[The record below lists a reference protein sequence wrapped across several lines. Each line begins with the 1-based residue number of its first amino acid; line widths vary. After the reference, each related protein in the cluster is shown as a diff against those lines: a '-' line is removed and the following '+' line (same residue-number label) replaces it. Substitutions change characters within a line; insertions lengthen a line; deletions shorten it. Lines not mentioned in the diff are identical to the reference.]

1 MKTKMHNGS
10 RLLSLLL
17 AVVLVFTLTV
27 PALAAE
33 KPQDMNLR
41 IAVMSDL
48 HYLSPDMIADTEDF
62 EHAFNSDRKLLKESS
77 SVLHEMLERVRADKP
92 DILLVSGDL
101 TKDGEQECHAA
112 LAKQLQQ
119 LQQDVPGLKIY
130 VINGNHD
137 IRNYNAKNFNT
148 ADGKAVPATR
158 THPEDFKRIYD
169 FVYSDPT
176 VIATFTPAAGNE
188 AGSLSYVA
196 RPVEGLTV
204 IAMDT
209 CRYSSD
215 NTSNGDDEHETSG
228 AISADLEKWV
238 IEQTAAAKARG
249 DLVIGLEHHG
259 LVPHFDV
266 EPTILPMYLVNGYER
281 IAQEYADAGMS
292 AVFTGHMH
300 AVDIAAMTTKA
311 GNTFYDIETGS
322 ALTYPCPIRFVDLR
336 RSTVGGETNTYM
348 SVSTKTHIG
357 PINYTDPATGVAYV
371 IDDLTEYAREFGFST
386 AMLKTVA
393 GDFVKSFFGKYL
405 PNDTWPVTKII
416 ENIDKIIEDV
426 ASIPVA
432 EGNNLLDFA
441 NWIYRCNLAGED
453 DGNYPAW
460 VQSGIDQLKS
470 GALLDQVLD
479 IVAKDAFGRGSVL
492 FTKFQGLFTKYL
504 KSQLNDLLVKIVVSM
519 SVDNNCPDDNDKT
532 ILLEG
537 SNAQVRLLPVTGS
550 SAATT
555 QAYVQGDTATVFLT
569 SRQLRAAT
577 GAQSGVAV
585 TVDATDPAV
594 GTVVLAGRSIANAC
608 DAGAAALQVKFR
620 SGTVTLDARALAALD
635 LHKDVAVSLASGASL
650 NAAQQRALG
659 SQAAA
664 ATLANASVLV
674 DGAAASCPAGSVRAA
689 VAVNAANDL
698 TAWSLADDGSI
709 SAVGGVY
716 DAGQQTYAF
725 DVVNGVTAIARFP
738 FTDVVAGTWYYG
750 AAAYAYNNG
759 LFAGMTP
766 TTFAPNATM
775 TRAMLVSV
783 LWRLAGA
790 PAPKAPNTFVDV
802 PDGAWY
808 TDAVTWAAENGVVS
822 GIGGSRFDPSGF
834 VTREQTAEILY
845 NYAHSKGY
853 DVSARADLT
862 AFPDAAS
869 VSGWAEEA
877 LSWANAAGLINGTV
891 RDGQTILDPQGRRKK
906 SRTQPATAIIG
917 SGRTYKGF
925 LIKSAAP
932 AWAVSAQTTRRQYRS

>member
-158 THPEDFKRIYD
+158 TEPEDFKQIYD

-176 VIATFTPAAGNE
+176 VLATFTPAEGNKAG
-188 AGSLSYVA
+188 GLSYVA

-266 EPTILPMYLVNGYER
+266 QPTILPMYLVNGYER

-292 AVFTGHMH
+292 VVFTGHMH

-322 ALTYPCPIRFVDLR
+322 ALTYPCPVRFVDLR

-357 PINYTDPATGVAYV
+357 PIHYTDPATGVAYV
-371 IDDLTEYAREFGFST
+371 IDDLTEYAREFGFT
-386 AMLKTVA
+386 TDMLKTVA

-416 ENIDKIIEDV
+416 ANIDQIIDDV
-426 ASIPVA
+426 AAVPIA

-709 SAVGGVY
+709 SAVGGAY

-750 AAAYAYNNG
+750 AAVYAYNNG

-862 AFPDAAS
+862 AFPDAGS

-891 RDGQTILDPQGRRKK
+891 RDGQTLLDPQGSA
-906 SRTQPATAIIG
+906 SR
-917 SGRTYKGF
+917 
-925 LIKSAAP
+925 
-932 AWAVSAQTTRRQYRS
+932 AQVAMILMNYVEHVVNA

>member
-77 SVLHEMLERVRADKP
+77 SVLREMLERVRADKP

-158 THPEDFKRIYD
+158 TEPEDFKQIYD

-176 VIATFTPAAGNE
+176 VIATFTPAEGNKAG
-188 AGSLSYVA
+188 GLSYVA

-266 EPTILPMYLVNGYER
+266 QPTILPMYLVNGYER

-292 AVFTGHMH
+292 VVFTGHMH

-322 ALTYPCPIRFVDLR
+322 ALTYPCPVRFVDLR
-336 RSTVGGETNTYM
+336 RTTVGGETNTYM

-357 PINYTDPATGVAYV
+357 PIHYTDPATGVAYV
-371 IDDLTEYAREFGFST
+371 IDDLTEYAREFGFTT

-405 PNDTWPVTKII
+405 PNDTWPVTKIVA
-416 ENIDKIIEDV
+416 NIDQIIDDV
-426 ASIPVA
+426 AAVPIA

-659 SQAAA
+659 SQAAT

-689 VAVNAANDL
+689 VAVNAADDL

-709 SAVGGVY
+709 SAVGGAY

-725 DVVNGVTAIARFP
+725 DVINGVTAIARFP

-862 AFPDAAS
+862 AFPDAGS
-869 VSGWAEEA
+869 VSGWAKNA

-891 RDGQTILDPQGRRKK
+891 RDGQTILDPQGSA
-906 SRTQPATAIIG
+906 SR
-917 SGRTYKGF
+917 
-925 LIKSAAP
+925 
-932 AWAVSAQTTRRQYRS
+932 AQIAMILMNYVEHVVNA

>member
-119 LQQDVPGLKIY
+119 LQQDIPGLKIY

-148 ADGKAVPATR
+148 PDGKAVPATR

-492 FTKFQGLFTKYL
+492 LTKFQGLFTKYL

-659 SQAAA
+659 SQAAT

-689 VAVNAANDL
+689 VAVNAADDL

-709 SAVGGVY
+709 SAVGGAY

-891 RDGQTILDPQGRRKK
+891 RDGQTILDPQGSA
-906 SRTQPATAIIG
+906 SR
-917 SGRTYKGF
+917 
-925 LIKSAAP
+925 
-932 AWAVSAQTTRRQYRS
+932 AQVAMILMNYVEHVVNA

>member
-77 SVLHEMLERVRADKP
+77 SVLREMLERVRADKP

-119 LQQDVPGLKIY
+119 LQQDIPGLKIY

-148 ADGKAVPATR
+148 PDGKAVPATR

-196 RPVEGLTV
+196 RPVEGLTIV
-204 IAMDT
+204 AMDT
-209 CRYSSD
+209 CRYSKE
-215 NTSNGDDEHETSG
+215 NTSNGTDEHETSG

-322 ALTYPCPIRFVDLR
+322 ALTYPCPVRFVDLR

-357 PINYTDPATGVAYV
+357 PIHYTDPATGVAYV
-371 IDDLTEYAREFGFST
+371 IDDLTEYAREFGFTT

-416 ENIDKIIEDV
+416 ANIDQIIDDV
-426 ASIPVA
+426 AAIPIA

-689 VAVNAANDL
+689 VAVNAADDL

-709 SAVGGVY
+709 SAVGGAY

-891 RDGQTILDPQGRRKK
+891 RDGQTILDPQGSA
-906 SRTQPATAIIG
+906 SR
-917 SGRTYKGF
+917 
-925 LIKSAAP
+925 
-932 AWAVSAQTTRRQYRS
+932 AQVAMILMNYVEHVVNA

>member
-77 SVLHEMLERVRADKP
+77 SVLREMLERVRADKP

-148 ADGKAVPATR
+148 PDGKAVPATR
-158 THPEDFKRIYD
+158 TEPEDFKQIYD

-176 VIATFTPAAGNE
+176 VIATFTPAEGNKAG
-188 AGSLSYVA
+188 GLSYVA

-266 EPTILPMYLVNGYER
+266 QPTILPMYLVNGYER

-292 AVFTGHMH
+292 VVFTGHMH

-322 ALTYPCPIRFVDLR
+322 ALTYPCPVRFVDLR

-357 PINYTDPATGVAYV
+357 PIHYTDPATGVAYV
-371 IDDLTEYAREFGFST
+371 IDDLTEYAREFGFTT

-393 GDFVKSFFGKYL
+393 GDFIKSFFGKYL
-405 PNDTWPVTKII
+405 PNDTWPVTKIVA
-416 ENIDKIIEDV
+416 NIDQIIDDV
-426 ASIPVA
+426 AAIPIA

-537 SNAQVRLLPVTGS
+537 TNAQVRLLPVTGS

-689 VAVNAANDL
+689 VAVNAADDL

-709 SAVGGVY
+709 SAVGGAY

-783 LWRLAGA
+783 LWRLAGE
-790 PAPKAPNTFVDV
+790 PAPKTPNTFVDV

-862 AFPDAAS
+862 AFPDAGS

-891 RDGQTILDPQGRRKK
+891 RDGQTILDPQGSA
-906 SRTQPATAIIG
+906 SR
-917 SGRTYKGF
+917 
-925 LIKSAAP
+925 
-932 AWAVSAQTTRRQYRS
+932 AQVAMILMNYVEHVVNA

>member
-77 SVLHEMLERVRADKP
+77 SILHEMLERVRADKP

-158 THPEDFKRIYD
+158 TEPEDFKQIYD

-176 VIATFTPAAGNE
+176 VIATFTPAEGNKAG
-188 AGSLSYVA
+188 GLSYVA
-196 RPVEGLTV
+196 RPVEGLTI

-266 EPTILPMYLVNGYER
+266 QSTILPMYLVNGYER

-292 AVFTGHMH
+292 VVFTGHMH

-322 ALTYPCPIRFVDLR
+322 ALTYPCPVRFVDLR

-357 PINYTDPATGVAYV
+357 PIHYTDPAAGVAYV
-371 IDDLTEYAREFGFST
+371 IDDLTEYAREFGFT
-386 AMLKTVA
+386 TDMLKTVA

-416 ENIDKIIEDV
+416 ANIDQIIDDV
-426 ASIPVA
+426 AAVPIA

-460 VQSGIDQLKS
+460 VQSGVDQLKS

-577 GAQSGVAV
+577 DAQSGVAV

-608 DAGAAALQVKFR
+608 DAGVAALQVKFR

-664 ATLANASVLV
+664 ATLARASVTV

-689 VAVNAANDL
+689 VAVNAADDL

-709 SAVGGVY
+709 SAVGGAY

-862 AFPDAAS
+862 AFPDAGS

-891 RDGQTILDPQGRRKK
+891 RDGQTILDPQGSA
-906 SRTQPATAIIG
+906 SR
-917 SGRTYKGF
+917 
-925 LIKSAAP
+925 
-932 AWAVSAQTTRRQYRS
+932 AQVAMILMNYVEHVVNA

>member
-158 THPEDFKRIYD
+158 TEPEDFKRIYD

-176 VIATFTPAAGNE
+176 VLATFTPAEGNKAG
-188 AGSLSYVA
+188 GLSYVA
-196 RPVEGLTV
+196 RPVEGLTIV
-204 IAMDT
+204 AMDT
-209 CRYSSD
+209 CRYSKE
-215 NTSNGDDEHETSG
+215 NTSNGTDEHETSG

-357 PINYTDPATGVAYV
+357 PIHYTDPATGVAYV

-393 GDFVKSFFGKYL
+393 GDFIKSFFGKYL

-460 VQSGIDQLKS
+460 VQSGMDQLRS

-479 IVAKDAFGRGSVL
+479 IVAKDAFGRSSVL

-569 SRQLRAAT
+569 SRQLRTAT

-689 VAVNAANDL
+689 VAVNAADDL

-709 SAVGGVY
+709 SAVSGAY

-822 GIGGSRFDPSGF
+822 GIGGF

-845 NYAHSKGY
+845 NYAHSKDY

-862 AFPDAAS
+862 AFPDAGS

-891 RDGQTILDPQGRRKK
+891 RDGQTILDPQGSA
-906 SRTQPATAIIG
+906 SR
-917 SGRTYKGF
+917 
-925 LIKSAAP
+925 
-932 AWAVSAQTTRRQYRS
+932 AQVAMILMGYVEHVVNA

>member
-27 PALAAE
+27 PVLAAE

-158 THPEDFKRIYD
+158 TEPEDFKQIYD

-176 VIATFTPAAGNE
+176 VIATFTPAEGNKAG
-188 AGSLSYVA
+188 GLSYVA
-196 RPVEGLTV
+196 RPVEGLTI

-266 EPTILPMYLVNGYER
+266 QPTILPMYLVNGYER

-292 AVFTGHMH
+292 VVFTGHMH
-300 AVDIAAMTTKA
+300 AVDIAAMTTAA

-322 ALTYPCPIRFVDLR
+322 ALTYPCPVRFVDLR

-357 PINYTDPATGVAYV
+357 PIHYTDPATGVAYV
-371 IDDLTEYAREFGFST
+371 IDDLTEYAREFGFT
-386 AMLKTVA
+386 TDMLKTVA
-393 GDFVKSFFGKYL
+393 GDFIKSFFGKYL

-416 ENIDKIIEDV
+416 ANIDQIIDDV
-426 ASIPVA
+426 AAVPIA

-664 ATLANASVLV
+664 ATLARASVTV

-689 VAVNAANDL
+689 VAVNAADDL

-709 SAVGGVY
+709 SAVGGAY

-862 AFPDAAS
+862 AFPDAGS

-891 RDGQTILDPQGRRKK
+891 RDGQTILDPQGSA
-906 SRTQPATAIIG
+906 SR
-917 SGRTYKGF
+917 
-925 LIKSAAP
+925 
-932 AWAVSAQTTRRQYRS
+932 AQVAMILMNYVEHVVNA

>member
-77 SVLHEMLERVRADKP
+77 SVLREMLERVRADKP

-158 THPEDFKRIYD
+158 TEPEDFKRIYD

-176 VIATFTPAAGNE
+176 VLATFTPAEGNKAG
-188 AGSLSYVA
+188 GLSYVA

-266 EPTILPMYLVNGYER
+266 QPTILPMYLVNGYER

-292 AVFTGHMH
+292 VVFTGHMH

-322 ALTYPCPIRFVDLR
+322 ALTYPCPVRFVDLR
-336 RSTVGGETNTYM
+336 RTTVGGETNTYM

-357 PINYTDPATGVAYV
+357 PIHYTDPATGVAYV
-371 IDDLTEYAREFGFST
+371 IDDLTEYAREFGFTT

-405 PNDTWPVTKII
+405 PNDTWPVTKIVA
-416 ENIDKIIEDV
+416 NIDKIIDDV
-426 ASIPVA
+426 AAVPIA

-659 SQAAA
+659 SQAAT

-689 VAVNAANDL
+689 VAVNAADDL

-709 SAVGGVY
+709 STVGGAY

-783 LWRLAGA
+783 LWRLAGE

-862 AFPDAAS
+862 AFPDAGS

-877 LSWANAAGLINGTV
+877 LAWANAAGLINGTV
-891 RDGQTILDPQGRRKK
+891 RDGQTILDPQGSA
-906 SRTQPATAIIG
+906 SR
-917 SGRTYKGF
+917 
-925 LIKSAAP
+925 
-932 AWAVSAQTTRRQYRS
+932 AQVAMILMNYVEHVVNA

>member
-119 LQQDVPGLKIY
+119 LQQDIPGLKIY

-148 ADGKAVPATR
+148 PDGKAVPATR

-196 RPVEGLTV
+196 RPVEGLTIV
-204 IAMDT
+204 AMDT
-209 CRYSSD
+209 CRYSKE
-215 NTSNGDDEHETSG
+215 NTSNGTDEHETSG

-405 PNDTWPVTKII
+405 PNDTWPVTKIVA
-416 ENIDKIIEDV
+416 NIDQIIDDV
-426 ASIPVA
+426 AAVPIA

-492 FTKFQGLFTKYL
+492 LTKFQGLFTKYL

-689 VAVNAANDL
+689 VAVNAADDL

-709 SAVGGVY
+709 SAVGGAY

-891 RDGQTILDPQGRRKK
+891 RDGQTILDPQGSA
-906 SRTQPATAIIG
+906 SR
-917 SGRTYKGF
+917 
-925 LIKSAAP
+925 
-932 AWAVSAQTTRRQYRS
+932 AQIAMILMNYVEHVVNA

>member
-77 SVLHEMLERVRADKP
+77 SVLREMLERVRADKP

-158 THPEDFKRIYD
+158 TEPEDFKQIYD

-176 VIATFTPAAGNE
+176 VIATFTPAEGNKAG
-188 AGSLSYVA
+188 GLSYVA

-266 EPTILPMYLVNGYER
+266 QPTILPMYLVNGYER

-292 AVFTGHMH
+292 VVFTGHMH
-300 AVDIAAMTTKA
+300 AVDISAMTTKA

-322 ALTYPCPIRFVDLR
+322 ALTYPCPVRFVDLR
-336 RSTVGGETNTYM
+336 RTTVGGETNTYM

-357 PINYTDPATGVAYV
+357 PIHYTDPATGVAYV
-371 IDDLTEYAREFGFST
+371 IDDLTEYAREFGFTT

-393 GDFVKSFFGKYL
+393 GDFIKSFFGKYL
-405 PNDTWPVTKII
+405 PNDTWPVTKIVA
-416 ENIDKIIEDV
+416 NIDQIIDDV
-426 ASIPVA
+426 AAVPIA

-689 VAVNAANDL
+689 VAVNAADDL

-709 SAVGGVY
+709 SAVGGAY

-783 LWRLAGA
+783 LWRLAGE
-790 PAPKAPNTFVDV
+790 PAPKAPNSFVDV

-862 AFPDAAS
+862 AFPDAGS

-891 RDGQTILDPQGRRKK
+891 RDGQTILDPQGSA
-906 SRTQPATAIIG
+906 SR
-917 SGRTYKGF
+917 
-925 LIKSAAP
+925 
-932 AWAVSAQTTRRQYRS
+932 AQVAMILMNYVEHVVNA

>member
-77 SVLHEMLERVRADKP
+77 SILREMLERVRADKP

-158 THPEDFKRIYD
+158 TEPEDFKRIYD

-176 VIATFTPAAGNE
+176 VLATFTPAEGNKAG
-188 AGSLSYVA
+188 GLSYVA

-238 IEQTAAAKARG
+238 IEQTTAAKARG

-259 LVPHFDV
+259 LVPHFDMQ
-266 EPTILPMYLVNGYER
+266 PTILPMYLVNGYER

-292 AVFTGHMH
+292 VVFTGHMH
-300 AVDIAAMTTKA
+300 AVDIAAMTTAA

-322 ALTYPCPIRFVDLR
+322 ALTYPCPVRFVDLR

-357 PINYTDPATGVAYV
+357 PIHYTDPATGVAYV
-371 IDDLTEYAREFGFST
+371 IDDLTEYAREFGFT
-386 AMLKTVA
+386 TDMLKTVA

-416 ENIDKIIEDV
+416 ANIDQIIDDV
-426 ASIPVA
+426 AAVPIA

-532 ILLEG
+532 ILLES
-537 SNAQVRLLPVTGS
+537 SNAQVRLLPVTGT
-550 SAATT
+550 SAANT

-569 SRQLRAAT
+569 SRQLRTAT

-594 GTVVLAGRSIANAC
+594 GTVVLAGRSIANAR

-689 VAVNAANDL
+689 VAVNAADDL

-709 SAVGGVY
+709 SAVGGAY

-862 AFPDAAS
+862 AFPDAGS

-891 RDGQTILDPQGRRKK
+891 RDGQTILDPQGSA
-906 SRTQPATAIIG
+906 SR
-917 SGRTYKGF
+917 
-925 LIKSAAP
+925 
-932 AWAVSAQTTRRQYRS
+932 AQVAMILMNYVEHVVNA

>member
-158 THPEDFKRIYD
+158 TEPEDFKRIYD

-196 RPVEGLTV
+196 RPVEGLTIV
-204 IAMDT
+204 AMDT
-209 CRYSSD
+209 CRYSKE

-266 EPTILPMYLVNGYER
+266 QPTILPMYLVNGYER

-292 AVFTGHMH
+292 VVFTGHMH

-322 ALTYPCPIRFVDLR
+322 ALTYPCPVRFVDLR

-357 PINYTDPATGVAYV
+357 PIHYTDPATGVAYV
-371 IDDLTEYAREFGFST
+371 IDDLTEYAREFGFTT

-405 PNDTWPVTKII
+405 PNDTWPVTKIVA
-416 ENIDKIIEDV
+416 NIDQIIDDV
-426 ASIPVA
+426 AAVPIA

-550 SAATT
+550 NAATT

-659 SQAAA
+659 SQAAT

-689 VAVNAANDL
+689 VAVNAADDL

-709 SAVGGVY
+709 SAVGGAY

-891 RDGQTILDPQGRRKK
+891 RDGQTILDPQGSA
-906 SRTQPATAIIG
+906 SR
-917 SGRTYKGF
+917 
-925 LIKSAAP
+925 
-932 AWAVSAQTTRRQYRS
+932 AQVAMILMNYVEHVVNA

>member
-48 HYLSPDMIADTEDF
+48 HYLSPDMIAGTEDF
-62 EHAFNSDRKLLKESS
+62 EHALNSDRKLLKESS
-77 SVLHEMLERVRADKP
+77 AILYEKFKQVRADKP

-119 LQQDVPGLKIY
+119 LQQDIPGLKIY

-148 ADGKAVPATR
+148 PDGKAVPATR

-188 AGSLSYVA
+188 AGGLSYVA
-196 RPVEGLTV
+196 RPVEGLTI

-209 CRYSSD
+209 CRYSKE
-215 NTSNGDDEHETSG
+215 NTSNGTDEHETSG

-292 AVFTGHMH
+292 VVFTGHMH

-460 VQSGIDQLKS
+460 VQSGMDQLRS

-479 IVAKDAFGRGSVL
+479 IVAKDAFGRSSVL

-504 KSQLNDLLVKIVVSM
+504 KGQLNDLLVKIVVSM

-689 VAVNAANDL
+689 VAVNAADDL

-709 SAVGGVY
+709 SAVGGAY

-862 AFPDAAS
+862 AFPDAGS
-869 VSGWAEEA
+869 VSGWAEKA

-891 RDGQTILDPQGRRKK
+891 RDGQTILDPQGSA
-906 SRTQPATAIIG
+906 SR
-917 SGRTYKGF
+917 
-925 LIKSAAP
+925 
-932 AWAVSAQTTRRQYRS
+932 AQVAMILMNYVEHVVNA

>member
-148 ADGKAVPATR
+148 PDGKAVPATR

-371 IDDLTEYAREFGFST
+371 IDDLTEYAREFGFTT

-405 PNDTWPVTKII
+405 PNDTWPVTKIVA
-416 ENIDKIIEDV
+416 NIDQIIDDV
-426 ASIPVA
+426 AAVPIA

-470 GALLDQVLD
+470 GALLDQVLN

-550 SAATT
+550 SVATT

-659 SQAAA
+659 SQAAT

-689 VAVNAANDL
+689 VAVNAADDL

-709 SAVGGVY
+709 SAVGGAY

-862 AFPDAAS
+862 AFPDAGS

-891 RDGQTILDPQGRRKK
+891 RDGQTILDPQGSA
-906 SRTQPATAIIG
+906 SR
-917 SGRTYKGF
+917 
-925 LIKSAAP
+925 
-932 AWAVSAQTTRRQYRS
+932 AQVAMILMNYVEHVVNA

>member
-158 THPEDFKRIYD
+158 TEPEDFKRIYD

-176 VIATFTPAAGNE
+176 VLATFTPAEGNKAG
-188 AGSLSYVA
+188 GLSYVA

-266 EPTILPMYLVNGYER
+266 QPTILPMYLVNGYER

-292 AVFTGHMH
+292 VVFTGHMH

-322 ALTYPCPIRFVDLR
+322 ALTYPCPVRFVDLR

-357 PINYTDPATGVAYV
+357 PIHYTDPATGVAYV
-371 IDDLTEYAREFGFST
+371 IDDLTEYAREFGFTT

-405 PNDTWPVTKII
+405 PNDTWPVTKIVA
-416 ENIDKIIEDV
+416 NIDQIIDDV
-426 ASIPVA
+426 AAVPIA

-689 VAVNAANDL
+689 VAVNAADDL

-709 SAVGGVY
+709 SAVGGAY

-862 AFPDAAS
+862 AFPDAGS

-891 RDGQTILDPQGRRKK
+891 RDGQTILDPQGSA
-906 SRTQPATAIIG
+906 SR
-917 SGRTYKGF
+917 
-925 LIKSAAP
+925 
-932 AWAVSAQTTRRQYRS
+932 AQVAMILMNYVEHVVNA

>member
-119 LQQDVPGLKIY
+119 LQQDIPGLKIY

-148 ADGKAVPATR
+148 ADGKAVLATR
-158 THPEDFKRIYD
+158 TEPEDFKRIYD

-176 VIATFTPAAGNE
+176 VIATFTPAEGNKAG
-188 AGSLSYVA
+188 GLSYVA

-266 EPTILPMYLVNGYER
+266 QPTILPMYLVNGYER

-292 AVFTGHMH
+292 VVFTGHMH
-300 AVDIAAMTTKA
+300 AVDIAAMTTAA

-357 PINYTDPATGVAYV
+357 PIHYTDPATGVAYV
-371 IDDLTEYAREFGFST
+371 IDDLTEYAREFGFT
-386 AMLKTVA
+386 TDMLKTVA

-405 PNDTWPVTKII
+405 PNDTWPVTKIVA
-416 ENIDKIIEDV
+416 NIDQIIDDV
-426 ASIPVA
+426 AAIPIA
-432 EGNNLLDFA
+432 EGKNLLDFA

-689 VAVNAANDL
+689 VAVNAADDL

-709 SAVGGVY
+709 SAVGGAY

-862 AFPDAAS
+862 AFPDAGS

-891 RDGQTILDPQGRRKK
+891 RDGRTILDPQGSA
-906 SRTQPATAIIG
+906 SR
-917 SGRTYKGF
+917 
-925 LIKSAAP
+925 
-932 AWAVSAQTTRRQYRS
+932 AQVAMILMNYVEHVVNA

>member
-158 THPEDFKRIYD
+158 TEPEDFKRIYD

-176 VIATFTPAAGNE
+176 VLATFTPAEGNKAG
-188 AGSLSYVA
+188 GLSYVA

-266 EPTILPMYLVNGYER
+266 QPTILPMYLVNGYER

-292 AVFTGHMH
+292 VVFTGHMH

-322 ALTYPCPIRFVDLR
+322 ALTYPCPVRFVDLR
-336 RSTVGGETNTYM
+336 RTTVGGETNTYM

-357 PINYTDPATGVAYV
+357 PIHYTDPATGVAYV
-371 IDDLTEYAREFGFST
+371 IDDLTEYAREFGFTT

-393 GDFVKSFFGKYL
+393 GDFIKSFFGKYL
-405 PNDTWPVTKII
+405 PNDTWPVTKIVA
-416 ENIDKIIEDV
+416 NIDQIIDDV
-426 ASIPVA
+426 AAVPIA

-594 GTVVLAGRSIANAC
+594 GTVVLAGHSIANAC

-635 LHKDVAVSLASGASL
+635 LHKDVAVSLAGGASL

-659 SQAAA
+659 TQAAT
-664 ATLANASVLV
+664 ATLARASVTV

-689 VAVNAANDL
+689 VAVNAADDL

-709 SAVGGVY
+709 SAVGGAY

-783 LWRLAGA
+783 LWRLAGE

-862 AFPDAAS
+862 VFPDAGS
-869 VSGWAEEA
+869 VSGWAEKA

-891 RDGQTILDPQGRRKK
+891 RDGQTILDPQGSA
-906 SRTQPATAIIG
+906 SR
-917 SGRTYKGF
+917 
-925 LIKSAAP
+925 
-932 AWAVSAQTTRRQYRS
+932 AQVAMILMNYVEHVVNA

>member
-158 THPEDFKRIYD
+158 TEPEDFKRIYD

-176 VIATFTPAAGNE
+176 VIATFTPAEGNKAG
-188 AGSLSYVA
+188 GLSYVA

-215 NTSNGDDEHETSG
+215 NTSIGDDEHETSG

-266 EPTILPMYLVNGYER
+266 QPTILPMYLVNGYER

-292 AVFTGHMH
+292 VVFTGHMH

-322 ALTYPCPIRFVDLR
+322 ALTYPCPVRFVDLR

-348 SVSTKTHIG
+348 SMSTKTHIG
-357 PINYTDPATGVAYV
+357 PIHYTDPATGVAYV
-371 IDDLTEYAREFGFST
+371 IDDLTEYAREFGFTT

-405 PNDTWPVTKII
+405 PNDTWPVTKIVA
-416 ENIDKIIEDV
+416 NIDQIIDDV
-426 ASIPVA
+426 AAIPIA

-650 NAAQQRALG
+650 NAVQQRALG

-689 VAVNAANDL
+689 VAVNAADDL

-709 SAVGGVY
+709 SAVGGAY

-783 LWRLAGA
+783 LWRLAGE
-790 PAPKAPNTFVDV
+790 PAPKTPNTFVDV

-808 TDAVTWAAENGVVS
+808 TDAVTWAAENGVAS

-862 AFPDAAS
+862 AFPDAGS

-891 RDGQTILDPQGRRKK
+891 RDGQTILDPQGSA
-906 SRTQPATAIIG
+906 SR
-917 SGRTYKGF
+917 
-925 LIKSAAP
+925 
-932 AWAVSAQTTRRQYRS
+932 AQVAMILMNYVEHVVNA

>member
-158 THPEDFKRIYD
+158 TEPEDFKQIYD

-176 VIATFTPAAGNE
+176 VIATFTPAEGNKAG
-188 AGSLSYVA
+188 GLSYVA

-266 EPTILPMYLVNGYER
+266 QPTILPMYLVNGYER

-292 AVFTGHMH
+292 VVFTGHMH

-322 ALTYPCPIRFVDLR
+322 ALTYPCPVRFVDLR

-357 PINYTDPATGVAYV
+357 PIHYTDPATGVAYV
-371 IDDLTEYAREFGFST
+371 IDDLTEYARKFGFT
-386 AMLKTVA
+386 TDMLKTVA

-405 PNDTWPVTKII
+405 PNDTWPVTKIVA
-416 ENIDKIIEDV
+416 NIDQIIDDV
-426 ASIPVA
+426 AAVPIA

-659 SQAAA
+659 SQAAT

-689 VAVNAANDL
+689 VAVNAADDL

-709 SAVGGVY
+709 SAVGGAY

-891 RDGQTILDPQGRRKK
+891 RDGQTILDPQGSA
-906 SRTQPATAIIG
+906 SR
-917 SGRTYKGF
+917 
-925 LIKSAAP
+925 
-932 AWAVSAQTTRRQYRS
+932 AQVAMILMNYVEHVVNA

>member
-158 THPEDFKRIYD
+158 TEPEDFKRIYD

-176 VIATFTPAAGNE
+176 VLATFTPAEGNKAG
-188 AGSLSYVA
+188 GLSYVA

-266 EPTILPMYLVNGYER
+266 QPTILPMYLVNGYER

-292 AVFTGHMH
+292 VVFTGHMH

-322 ALTYPCPIRFVDLR
+322 ALTYPCPVRFVDLR

-357 PINYTDPATGVAYV
+357 PIHYTDPATGVAYV
-371 IDDLTEYAREFGFST
+371 IDDLTEYAREFGFTT

-405 PNDTWPVTKII
+405 PNDTWPVTKIVA
-416 ENIDKIIEDV
+416 NIDQIIDDV
-426 ASIPVA
+426 AAVPIA

-492 FTKFQGLFTKYL
+492 FTKFQSLFTKYL

-689 VAVNAANDL
+689 VAVNAADDL

-709 SAVGGVY
+709 SAVSGAY

-862 AFPDAAS
+862 AFPDAGS

-891 RDGQTILDPQGRRKK
+891 RDGQTILDPQGSA
-906 SRTQPATAIIG
+906 SR
-917 SGRTYKGF
+917 
-925 LIKSAAP
+925 
-932 AWAVSAQTTRRQYRS
+932 AQVAMILMNYVEHVVNA

>member
-158 THPEDFKRIYD
+158 TEPEDFKQIYD

-176 VIATFTPAAGNE
+176 VIATFTPAEGNKAG
-188 AGSLSYVA
+188 GLSYVA

-266 EPTILPMYLVNGYER
+266 QPTILPMYLVNGYER

-322 ALTYPCPIRFVDLR
+322 ALTYPCPVRFVDLR
-336 RSTVGGETNTYM
+336 RTTVGGETNTYM

-357 PINYTDPATGVAYV
+357 PIHYTDPATGVAYV
-371 IDDLTEYAREFGFST
+371 IDDLTEYARKFGFTT

-405 PNDTWPVTKII
+405 PNDTWPVTKIVA
-416 ENIDKIIEDV
+416 NIDQIIDDV
-426 ASIPVA
+426 AAVPIA

-689 VAVNAANDL
+689 VAVNAADDL

-709 SAVGGVY
+709 SAVGGAY

-738 FTDVVAGTWYYG
+738 FTDMVAGTWYYG

-783 LWRLAGA
+783 LWRLAGE

-822 GIGGSRFDPSGF
+822 GVGGSRFDPSGF

-862 AFPDAAS
+862 AFPDAGS
-869 VSGWAEEA
+869 VSGWAEKA

-891 RDGQTILDPQGRRKK
+891 RDGQTILDPQGSA
-906 SRTQPATAIIG
+906 SR
-917 SGRTYKGF
+917 
-925 LIKSAAP
+925 
-932 AWAVSAQTTRRQYRS
+932 AQVAMILMNYVEHVVNA

>member
-158 THPEDFKRIYD
+158 TEPEDFKRIYD

-176 VIATFTPAAGNE
+176 VLATFTPAEGNKAG
-188 AGSLSYVA
+188 GLSYVA

-266 EPTILPMYLVNGYER
+266 QPTILPMYLVNGYER

-292 AVFTGHMH
+292 VVFTGHMH

-322 ALTYPCPIRFVDLR
+322 ALTYPCPVRFVDLR

-357 PINYTDPATGVAYV
+357 PVHYTDPATGVAYV
-371 IDDLTEYAREFGFST
+371 IDDLTEYAREFGFTT

-416 ENIDKIIEDV
+416 ANIDQIIDDV
-426 ASIPVA
+426 AAVPIA

-689 VAVNAANDL
+689 VAVNAADDL

-709 SAVGGVY
+709 SAVSGAY

-862 AFPDAAS
+862 AFPDAGS

-891 RDGQTILDPQGRRKK
+891 RDGQTILDPQGSA
-906 SRTQPATAIIG
+906 SR
-917 SGRTYKGF
+917 
-925 LIKSAAP
+925 
-932 AWAVSAQTTRRQYRS
+932 AQVAMILMNYVEHVVNA

>member
-77 SVLHEMLERVRADKP
+77 SVLREMLERVRADKP

-158 THPEDFKRIYD
+158 TEPEDFKRIYD

-176 VIATFTPAAGNE
+176 VLATFTPAEGNKAG
-188 AGSLSYVA
+188 GLSYVA

-215 NTSNGDDEHETSG
+215 NTSIGDDEHETSG

-266 EPTILPMYLVNGYER
+266 QPTILPMYLVNGYER

-292 AVFTGHMH
+292 VVFTGHMH

-322 ALTYPCPIRFVDLR
+322 ALTYPCPVRFVDLR

-357 PINYTDPATGVAYV
+357 PIHYTDPATGVAYV
-371 IDDLTEYAREFGFST
+371 IDDLTEYAREFGFT
-386 AMLKTVA
+386 TDMLKTVA
-393 GDFVKSFFGKYL
+393 GDFIKSFFGKYL

-416 ENIDKIIEDV
+416 ANIDQIIDDV
-426 ASIPVA
+426 AAVPIA

-659 SQAAA
+659 SQAAT

-689 VAVNAANDL
+689 VAVNAADDL

-709 SAVGGVY
+709 SAVGGAY

-783 LWRLAGA
+783 LWRLAGE

-862 AFPDAAS
+862 AFPDAGS

-891 RDGQTILDPQGRRKK
+891 RDGQTILDPQGSA
-906 SRTQPATAIIG
+906 SR
-917 SGRTYKGF
+917 
-925 LIKSAAP
+925 
-932 AWAVSAQTTRRQYRS
+932 AQVAMILMNYVEHVVNA

>member
-62 EHAFNSDRKLLKESS
+62 EHALNSDRKLLKESS

-158 THPEDFKRIYD
+158 TEPEDFKRIYD

-176 VIATFTPAAGNE
+176 VLATFTPAEGNKAG
-188 AGSLSYVA
+188 GLSYVA

-259 LVPHFDV
+259 LVPHFDMQ
-266 EPTILPMYLVNGYER
+266 PTILPMYLVNGYER

-292 AVFTGHMH
+292 VVFTGHMH
-300 AVDIAAMTTKA
+300 AVDIAAMTTAA

-357 PINYTDPATGVAYV
+357 PIHYTDPATGVAYV
-371 IDDLTEYAREFGFST
+371 IDDLTEYAREFGFT
-386 AMLKTVA
+386 TDMLKTVA

-416 ENIDKIIEDV
+416 ANIDQIIDDV
-426 ASIPVA
+426 AAVPIA

-659 SQAAA
+659 SQVAT
-664 ATLANASVLV
+664 ATLARASVTV

-689 VAVNAANDL
+689 VAVNAADDL

-709 SAVGGVY
+709 SAVGGAY

-750 AAAYAYNNG
+750 VAAYAYNNG

-862 AFPDAAS
+862 AFPDAGS

-891 RDGQTILDPQGRRKK
+891 RDGQTILDPQGSA
-906 SRTQPATAIIG
+906 SR
-917 SGRTYKGF
+917 
-925 LIKSAAP
+925 
-932 AWAVSAQTTRRQYRS
+932 AQVAMILMNYVEHVVNA

>member
-77 SVLHEMLERVRADKP
+77 SVLREMLERVRADKP

-158 THPEDFKRIYD
+158 TEPEDFKRIYD

-176 VIATFTPAAGNE
+176 VLATFTPAEGNKAG
-188 AGSLSYVA
+188 GLSYVA

-266 EPTILPMYLVNGYER
+266 QPTILPMYLVNGYER

-292 AVFTGHMH
+292 VVFTGHMH

-371 IDDLTEYAREFGFST
+371 IDDLTEYARKFGFTT

-405 PNDTWPVTKII
+405 PNDTWPVTKIVA
-416 ENIDKIIEDV
+416 NIDQIIDDV
-426 ASIPVA
+426 AAVPIA

-555 QAYVQGDTATVFLT
+555 HAYVQGDTATVFLT

-577 GAQSGVAV
+577 GAQPGVAV

-659 SQAAA
+659 SQAAT

-689 VAVNAANDL
+689 VAVNAADDL

-709 SAVGGVY
+709 SAVGGAY

-783 LWRLAGA
+783 LWRLAGE
-790 PAPKAPNTFVDV
+790 PAPKTPNTFVDV

-862 AFPDAAS
+862 AFLDAGS

-891 RDGQTILDPQGRRKK
+891 RDGRTILDPQGSA
-906 SRTQPATAIIG
+906 SR
-917 SGRTYKGF
+917 
-925 LIKSAAP
+925 
-932 AWAVSAQTTRRQYRS
+932 AQVAMILMNYVEHVVNA

>member
-158 THPEDFKRIYD
+158 TEPEDFKRIYD

-176 VIATFTPAAGNE
+176 VLATFTPAEGNKAG
-188 AGSLSYVA
+188 GLSYVA

-266 EPTILPMYLVNGYER
+266 QPTILPMYLVNGYER

-292 AVFTGHMH
+292 VVFTGHMH

-322 ALTYPCPIRFVDLR
+322 ALTYPCPVRFVDLR

-357 PINYTDPATGVAYV
+357 PIHYTDPATGVAYV
-371 IDDLTEYAREFGFST
+371 IDDLTEYAREFGFTT

-405 PNDTWPVTKII
+405 PNDTWPVTKIVA
-416 ENIDKIIEDV
+416 NIDQIIDDV
-426 ASIPVA
+426 AAVPIA

-689 VAVNAANDL
+689 VAVNAADDL

-709 SAVGGVY
+709 SAVSGAY

-891 RDGQTILDPQGRRKK
+891 RDGQTILDPQGSA
-906 SRTQPATAIIG
+906 SR
-917 SGRTYKGF
+917 
-925 LIKSAAP
+925 
-932 AWAVSAQTTRRQYRS
+932 AQVAMILMNYVEHVVNA

>member
-17 AVVLVFTLTV
+17 AVVLVLTLTV

-148 ADGKAVPATR
+148 PDGKAVPATR

-460 VQSGIDQLKS
+460 VQSGVDQLKS

-689 VAVNAANDL
+689 VAVNAADDL

-709 SAVGGVY
+709 SAVGGAY

-891 RDGQTILDPQGRRKK
+891 RDGQTILDPQGSA
-906 SRTQPATAIIG
+906 SR
-917 SGRTYKGF
+917 
-925 LIKSAAP
+925 
-932 AWAVSAQTTRRQYRS
+932 AQIAMILMNYVEHVVNA

>member
-158 THPEDFKRIYD
+158 TEPEDFKRIYD

-176 VIATFTPAAGNE
+176 VLATFTPAEGNKAG
-188 AGSLSYVA
+188 GLSYVA

-215 NTSNGDDEHETSG
+215 NTSIGDDEHETSG

-266 EPTILPMYLVNGYER
+266 QPTILPMYLVNGYER

-292 AVFTGHMH
+292 VVFTGHMH
-300 AVDIAAMTTKA
+300 AVDIAAMTTAA

-357 PINYTDPATGVAYV
+357 PIHYTDPATGVAYV
-371 IDDLTEYAREFGFST
+371 IDDLTEYAREFGFT
-386 AMLKTVA
+386 TDMLKTVA

-416 ENIDKIIEDV
+416 ANIDQIIDDV
-426 ASIPVA
+426 AAIPIA

-689 VAVNAANDL
+689 VAVNAADDL

-709 SAVGGVY
+709 SAVGGAY

-766 TTFAPNATM
+766 TAFAPNATM

-862 AFPDAAS
+862 AFPDAGS

-891 RDGQTILDPQGRRKK
+891 RDGRTILDPQGSA
-906 SRTQPATAIIG
+906 SR
-917 SGRTYKGF
+917 
-925 LIKSAAP
+925 
-932 AWAVSAQTTRRQYRS
+932 AQVAMILMNYVEHVVNA

>member
-77 SVLHEMLERVRADKP
+77 AILHEMFEQVRADKP

-158 THPEDFKRIYD
+158 TEPEDFKRIYD

-176 VIATFTPAAGNE
+176 VLATFTPAEGNKAG
-188 AGSLSYVA
+188 GLSYVA

-266 EPTILPMYLVNGYER
+266 QPTILPMYLVNGYER

-292 AVFTGHMH
+292 VVFTGHMH

-322 ALTYPCPIRFVDLR
+322 ALTYPCPVRFVDLR
-336 RSTVGGETNTYM
+336 RTTVGGETNTYM

-357 PINYTDPATGVAYV
+357 PIHYTDPATGVAYV
-371 IDDLTEYAREFGFST
+371 IDDLTEYAREFGFTT

-405 PNDTWPVTKII
+405 PNDTWPVTKIVA
-416 ENIDKIIEDV
+416 NIDQIIDDV
-426 ASIPVA
+426 AAVPIA

-689 VAVNAANDL
+689 VAVNAADDL

-709 SAVGGVY
+709 SAVGGAY

-891 RDGQTILDPQGRRKK
+891 RDGQTILAPQGSA
-906 SRTQPATAIIG
+906 SR
-917 SGRTYKGF
+917 
-925 LIKSAAP
+925 
-932 AWAVSAQTTRRQYRS
+932 AQVAMILMNYVEHVVNA

>member
-17 AVVLVFTLTV
+17 AVVLVLTLTV

-77 SVLHEMLERVRADKP
+77 SVLREMLERVRADKP

-119 LQQDVPGLKIY
+119 LQQDIPGLKIY

-148 ADGKAVPATR
+148 PDGKAVPATR

-196 RPVEGLTV
+196 RPVEGLTIV
-204 IAMDT
+204 AMDT
-209 CRYSSD
+209 CRYSKE
-215 NTSNGDDEHETSG
+215 NTSNGTDEHETSG

-405 PNDTWPVTKII
+405 PNDTWPVTKIVA
-416 ENIDKIIEDV
+416 NIDQIIDDV
-426 ASIPVA
+426 AAVPIA

-460 VQSGIDQLKS
+460 VQSGMDQLRS

-479 IVAKDAFGRGSVL
+479 IVAKDAFGRSSVL

-504 KSQLNDLLVKIVVSM
+504 KGQLNDLLVKIVVSM

-569 SRQLRAAT
+569 SRQLRTAT

-689 VAVNAANDL
+689 VAVNAADDL

-709 SAVGGVY
+709 SAVGGAY

-783 LWRLAGA
+783 LWRLAGE

-862 AFPDAAS
+862 VFPDAGS
-869 VSGWAEEA
+869 VSGWAEKA

-891 RDGQTILDPQGRRKK
+891 RDGQTILDPQGSA
-906 SRTQPATAIIG
+906 SR
-917 SGRTYKGF
+917 
-925 LIKSAAP
+925 
-932 AWAVSAQTTRRQYRS
+932 AQVAMILMNYVEHVVNA

>member
-119 LQQDVPGLKIY
+119 LQQDIPGLKIY

-148 ADGKAVPATR
+148 PDGKAVPATR

-196 RPVEGLTV
+196 RPVEGLTIV
-204 IAMDT
+204 AMDT
-209 CRYSSD
+209 CRYSKE
-215 NTSNGDDEHETSG
+215 NTSNGTDEHETSG

-322 ALTYPCPIRFVDLR
+322 ALTYPCPVRFVDLR
-336 RSTVGGETNTYM
+336 RTTVGGETNTYM

-357 PINYTDPATGVAYV
+357 PIHYTDPATGVAYV
-371 IDDLTEYAREFGFST
+371 IDDLTEYAREFGFTT

-460 VQSGIDQLKS
+460 VQSGMDQLRS

-479 IVAKDAFGRGSVL
+479 IVAKDAFGRSSVL

-504 KSQLNDLLVKIVVSM
+504 KGQLNDLLVKIVVSM

-537 SNAQVRLLPVTGS
+537 GNAQVRLLPVTGS

-569 SRQLRAAT
+569 SRQLRTAT

-689 VAVNAANDL
+689 VAVNAADDL

-709 SAVGGVY
+709 SAVGGAY

-783 LWRLAGA
+783 LWRLAGE

-891 RDGQTILDPQGRRKK
+891 RDGQTILDPQGSA
-906 SRTQPATAIIG
+906 SR
-917 SGRTYKGF
+917 
-925 LIKSAAP
+925 
-932 AWAVSAQTTRRQYRS
+932 AQVAMILMNYVEHVVNA

>member
-158 THPEDFKRIYD
+158 TEPEDFKRIYD

-176 VIATFTPAAGNE
+176 VIATFTPAEGNKAG
-188 AGSLSYVA
+188 GLSYVA

-215 NTSNGDDEHETSG
+215 NTSIGDDEHETSG

-266 EPTILPMYLVNGYER
+266 QPTILPMYLVNGYER

-292 AVFTGHMH
+292 VVFTGHMH
-300 AVDIAAMTTKA
+300 AVDIAAMTTKV

-322 ALTYPCPIRFVDLR
+322 ALTYPCPVRFVDLR

-357 PINYTDPATGVAYV
+357 PIHYTDPATGVAYV
-371 IDDLTEYAREFGFST
+371 IDDLTEYAREFGFTT

-393 GDFVKSFFGKYL
+393 GDFIKSFFGKYL
-405 PNDTWPVTKII
+405 PNDTWPVTKIVA
-416 ENIDKIIEDV
+416 NIDQIIDDV
-426 ASIPVA
+426 AAIPIA

-659 SQAAA
+659 SQAAT

-689 VAVNAANDL
+689 VAVNAADDL

-709 SAVGGVY
+709 SAVGGAY

-783 LWRLAGA
+783 LWRLAGE

-862 AFPDAAS
+862 AFPDAGS

-891 RDGQTILDPQGRRKK
+891 RDGQTILDPQGSA
-906 SRTQPATAIIG
+906 SR
-917 SGRTYKGF
+917 
-925 LIKSAAP
+925 
-932 AWAVSAQTTRRQYRS
+932 AQVAMILMNYVEHVVNA

>member
-158 THPEDFKRIYD
+158 TEPEDFKQIYD

-176 VIATFTPAAGNE
+176 VIATFTPAEGNKAG
-188 AGSLSYVA
+188 GLSYVA
-196 RPVEGLTV
+196 RPVEGLTI

-266 EPTILPMYLVNGYER
+266 QPTILPMYLVNGYER

-292 AVFTGHMH
+292 VVFTGHMH

-322 ALTYPCPIRFVDLR
+322 ALTYPCPVRFVDLR
-336 RSTVGGETNTYM
+336 RTTVGGETNTYM

-357 PINYTDPATGVAYV
+357 PIHYTDPATGVAYV
-371 IDDLTEYAREFGFST
+371 IDDLTEYAREFGFTT

-416 ENIDKIIEDV
+416 ANIDQIIDDV
-426 ASIPVA
+426 AAIPIA

-659 SQAAA
+659 SQAAT

-689 VAVNAANDL
+689 VAVNAADDL

-709 SAVGGVY
+709 SAVGGAY

-783 LWRLAGA
+783 LWRLAGE

-891 RDGQTILDPQGRRKK
+891 RDGQTILDPQGSA
-906 SRTQPATAIIG
+906 SR
-917 SGRTYKGF
+917 
-925 LIKSAAP
+925 
-932 AWAVSAQTTRRQYRS
+932 AQVAMILMNYVEHVVNA

>member
-158 THPEDFKRIYD
+158 TEPEDFKRIYD

-176 VIATFTPAAGNE
+176 VIATFTPAEGNKAG
-188 AGSLSYVA
+188 GLSYVA

-266 EPTILPMYLVNGYER
+266 QPTILPMYLVNGYER

-292 AVFTGHMH
+292 VVFTGHMH

-322 ALTYPCPIRFVDLR
+322 ALTYPCPVRFVDLR

-357 PINYTDPATGVAYV
+357 PIHYTDPATGVAYV
-371 IDDLTEYAREFGFST
+371 IDDLTEYAREFGFTT

-405 PNDTWPVTKII
+405 PNDTWPVTKIVA
-416 ENIDKIIEDV
+416 NIDQIIDDV
-426 ASIPVA
+426 AAVPIA

-550 SAATT
+550 NAATT

-689 VAVNAANDL
+689 VAVNAADDL

-709 SAVGGVY
+709 SAVSGAY

-775 TRAMLVSV
+775 TRATLVSV

-822 GIGGSRFDPSGF
+822 GIGGSRFDPSGY

-862 AFPDAAS
+862 AFPDAGS

-891 RDGQTILDPQGRRKK
+891 RDGQTILDPQGSA
-906 SRTQPATAIIG
+906 SR
-917 SGRTYKGF
+917 
-925 LIKSAAP
+925 
-932 AWAVSAQTTRRQYRS
+932 AQVAMILMNYVEHVVNA

>member
-158 THPEDFKRIYD
+158 TEPEDFKQIYD

-176 VIATFTPAAGNE
+176 VIATFTPAEGNKAG
-188 AGSLSYVA
+188 GLSYVA

-266 EPTILPMYLVNGYER
+266 QPTILPMYLVNGYER

-292 AVFTGHMH
+292 VVFTGHMH

-322 ALTYPCPIRFVDLR
+322 ALTYPCPVRFVDLR

-357 PINYTDPATGVAYV
+357 PIHYTDPATGVAYV
-371 IDDLTEYAREFGFST
+371 IDDLTEYAREFGFT
-386 AMLKTVA
+386 TDMLKTVA
-393 GDFVKSFFGKYL
+393 GDFIKSFFGKYL

-416 ENIDKIIEDV
+416 ANIDQIIDDV
-426 ASIPVA
+426 AAVPIA

-594 GTVVLAGRSIANAC
+594 GTVVLASRSIANAR

-689 VAVNAANDL
+689 VAVNAADDL

-709 SAVGGVY
+709 SAVGGAY

-822 GIGGSRFDPSGF
+822 GIGGSRFDPGGF

-862 AFPDAAS
+862 AFPDAGS

-891 RDGQTILDPQGRRKK
+891 RDGQTILDPQGSA
-906 SRTQPATAIIG
+906 SR
-917 SGRTYKGF
+917 
-925 LIKSAAP
+925 
-932 AWAVSAQTTRRQYRS
+932 AQVAMILMNYVEHVVNA

>member
-158 THPEDFKRIYD
+158 TEPEDFKQIYD

-176 VIATFTPAAGNE
+176 VIATFTPAEGNKAG
-188 AGSLSYVA
+188 GLSYVA

-238 IEQTAAAKARG
+238 IEQTTAAKARG

-266 EPTILPMYLVNGYER
+266 QPTILPMYLVNGYER

-292 AVFTGHMH
+292 VVFTGHMH

-322 ALTYPCPIRFVDLR
+322 ALTYPCPVRFVDLR

-357 PINYTDPATGVAYV
+357 PIHYTDPATGVAYV
-371 IDDLTEYAREFGFST
+371 IDDLTEYAREFGFTT

-405 PNDTWPVTKII
+405 PNDTWPVTKIVA
-416 ENIDKIIEDV
+416 NIDQIIDDV
-426 ASIPVA
+426 AAIPIA

-689 VAVNAANDL
+689 VAVNAADDL

-709 SAVGGVY
+709 SAVGGAY

-891 RDGQTILDPQGRRKK
+891 RDGQTILDPQGSA
-906 SRTQPATAIIG
+906 SR
-917 SGRTYKGF
+917 
-925 LIKSAAP
+925 
-932 AWAVSAQTTRRQYRS
+932 AQVAMILMNYVEHVVNA

>member
-158 THPEDFKRIYD
+158 TEPEDFKRIYD

-176 VIATFTPAAGNE
+176 VLATFTPAEGNKAG
-188 AGSLSYVA
+188 GLSYVA
-196 RPVEGLTV
+196 RPVDGLTV

-266 EPTILPMYLVNGYER
+266 QPTILPMYLVNGYER

-292 AVFTGHMH
+292 VVFTGHMH

-322 ALTYPCPIRFVDLR
+322 ALTYPCPVRFVDLR

-357 PINYTDPATGVAYV
+357 PIHYTDPATGVAYV
-371 IDDLTEYAREFGFST
+371 IDDLTEYAREFGFTT

-393 GDFVKSFFGKYL
+393 GDFIKSFFGKYL
-405 PNDTWPVTKII
+405 PNDTWPVTKIVA
-416 ENIDKIIEDV
+416 NIDQIIDDV
-426 ASIPVA
+426 AAIPIA

-550 SAATT
+550 NAATT

-689 VAVNAANDL
+689 VAVNAADDL

-709 SAVGGVY
+709 SAVGGAY

-862 AFPDAAS
+862 AFPDAGS

-891 RDGQTILDPQGRRKK
+891 RDGQTILDPQGSA
-906 SRTQPATAIIG
+906 SR
-917 SGRTYKGF
+917 
-925 LIKSAAP
+925 
-932 AWAVSAQTTRRQYRS
+932 AQVAMILMNYVEHVVNA